1 VPAGILAPDT
11 ARYMLMPLHG
21 FTSHRYGLILE
32 FYLKG
37 IFNTDF
43 YHIILLFV
51 NLHSDF
57 GTYMNANTFTQKERK
72 HLDDLLKK
80 L

>member
-1 VPAGILAPDT
+1 MVSPRIDT
-11 ARYMLMPLHG
+11 AS
-21 FTSHRYGLILE
+21 FLIL
-32 FYLKG
+32 LKG